1 MPKSHLE
8 MLVIFI
14 CSSWLPPE
22 MELTAAPLCFLL
34 ARGTVNVV
42 AAQVM
47 LLRVR
52 EKEKL
57 ALYAL
62 PWSLSQLPQLSHSR
76 QLTSGCPGNL
86 GLAWDLFLQGDPRRI
101 QCAQSSPSSPD
112 IHPTTRQ
119 DALQPFATLP
129 RYNFSNPEPQDLVW
143 LRITLQ
149 SQLVHSHARY
159 QI

>member
-8 MLVIFI
+8 MLVMFI

-22 MELTAAPLCFLL
+22 VELTAAPVCFLL
-34 ARGTVNVV
+34 ARRTVNVV
-42 AAQVM
+42 AAQ
-47 LLRVR
+47 
-52 EKEKL
+52 EKL
-57 ALYAL
+57 ALHAL
-62 PWSLSQLPQLSHSR
+62 PWSLAQLPQLSHSR

-119 DALQPFATLP
+119 DALQSFATLP
-129 RYNFSNPEPQDLVW
+129 RYNFSSPELQELVW

>member
-8 MLVIFI
+8 MLVMFI

-22 MELTAAPLCFLL
+22 VELTAAPVCFLL
-34 ARGTVNVV
+34 ARRTVNVV

-62 PWSLSQLPQLSHSR
+62 PWSLAPLPQLSHSR

-86 GLAWDLFLQGDPRRI
+86 GLAWDLSSGRPKTDPMRSIISFFSRH
-101 QCAQSSPSSPD
+101 PSNDTP
-112 IHPTTRQ
+112 
-119 DALQPFATLP
+119 
-129 RYNFSNPEPQDLVW
+129 
-143 LRITLQ
+143 
-149 SQLVHSHARY
+149 
-159 QI
+159 